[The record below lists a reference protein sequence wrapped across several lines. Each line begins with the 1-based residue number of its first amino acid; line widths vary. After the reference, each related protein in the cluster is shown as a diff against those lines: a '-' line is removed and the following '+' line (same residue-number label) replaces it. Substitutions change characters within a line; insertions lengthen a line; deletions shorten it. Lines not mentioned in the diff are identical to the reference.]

1 MENAERILYIAALM
15 CLGICMF
22 FSLFRAVRGPRPMDR
37 VVGINM
43 TNTLAMLCLAL
54 CAFLLDES
62 WLLDVCLI
70 YGMISFLAVTVLSML
85 HIDDSRTGGKDKKE
99 VDSDDL

>member
-1 MENAERILYIAALM
+1 MENAERILYVAALL
-15 CLGICMF
+15 CLGVCLF

-43 TNTLAMLCLAL
+43 TNTLAMLCLAI
-54 CAFLLDES
+54 CAFLLNES

-85 HIDDSRTGGKDKKE
+85 HIDSRTHGKGRKE
-99 VDSDDL
+99 AEKDDL

>member
-1 MENAERILYIAALM
+1 MEQAERILYVAALL
-15 CLGICMF
+15 CLGFCMF

-43 TNTLAMLCLAL
+43 TNTLAMLCLAI

-85 HIDDSRTGGKDKKE
+85 HIDSKTDSRKE
-99 VDSDDL
+99 KEADQDDL

>member
-1 MENAERILYIAALM
+1 MENAERILYVAALL
-15 CLGICMF
+15 CLGVCLF

-43 TNTLAMLCLAL
+43 TNTLAMLCLAI
-54 CAFLLDES
+54 CAFLLNES

-70 YGMISFLAVTVLSML
+70 YGMISFLAVVVLT
-85 HIDDSRTGGKDKKE
+85 RTHMGRGRTDAPE
-99 VDSDDL
+99 EESDDE

>member
-1 MENAERILYIAALM
+1 MENAERILYVAALL
-15 CLGICMF
+15 CLGVCLF

-43 TNTLAMLCLAL
+43 TNTLAMLCLAI

-85 HIDDSRTGGKDKKE
+85 RIDSGTDDNDRKE
-99 VDSDDL
+99 AEKDDL

>member
-1 MENAERILYIAALM
+1 MVAEFEIIP
-15 CLGICMF
+15 CV

-43 TNTLAMLCLAL
+43 TNTLAMLCLAV

-70 YGMISFLAVTVLSML
+70 YGMISFLAVTVHGVAKSQIRLS
-85 HIDDSRTGGKDKKE
+85 D
-99 VDSDDL
+99 

>member
-1 MENAERILYIAALM
+1 MENAERILYVAALL
-15 CLGICMF
+15 CLGVCLF

-43 TNTLAMLCLAL
+43 TNTLAMLCLAI
-54 CAFLLDES
+54 CAFLLNES

-70 YGMISFLAVTVLSML
+70 YGMISFLAVTVLYML
-85 HIDDSRTGGKDKKE
+85 HIDSRTDGKERKE
-99 VDSDDL
+99 AEKDDL

>member
-1 MENAERILYIAALM
+1 MENAERILYVAALL
-15 CLGICMF
+15 CLGVCLF

-43 TNTLAMLCLAL
+43 TNTLAMLCLAI
-54 CAFLLDES
+54 CAFLLNES

-85 HIDDSRTGGKDKKE
+85 HIDSRTDGKGRKE
-99 VDSDDL
+99 AEKDDL

>member
-1 MENAERILYIAALM
+1 MENAERILYVSALL
-15 CLGICMF
+15 CLGVCMF
-22 FSLFRAVRGPRPMDR
+22 FALFRAVRGPRPMDR

-43 TNTLAMLCLAL
+43 LNTLAILCLAI
-54 CAFLLDES
+54 CAFLFDES

-85 HIDDSRTGGKDKKE
+85 HIDTKTDGGEKKE
-99 VDSDDL
+99 DEQDDF

>member
-1 MENAERILYIAALM
+1 MENAERILYVTVLI
-15 CLGICMF
+15 CLGVCMF

-43 TNTLAMLCLAL
+43 TNTLATLCLAV
-54 CAFLLDES
+54 CSFLLDES

-85 HIDDSRTGGKDKKE
+85 HIDTKTDSRSRKE
-99 VDSDDL
+99 ADRDDL

>member
-1 MENAERILYIAALM
+1 MENAERILYVAVLI
-15 CLGICMF
+15 CLGAGMF

-43 TNTLAMLCLAL
+43 TNTLAMLCLAV
-54 CAFLLDES
+54 CAFLLNEN

-85 HIDDSRTGGKDKKE
+85 HIDSNADRKE
-99 VDSDDL
+99 RKEADRDDL